1 MWQQLMPALRITL
14 VMTVVTGLIYPT
26 LVTVLA
32 QALFSDQANGSLI
45 RKNGEVVGSSRI
57 GQAFTRPEYFHPRP
71 SAAGNGYDAA
81 ASGGSNLGPTSS
93 ALLDRVK
100 KSAAEVRAANPGFSG
115 ALPPDSV
122 LASGS
127 GLDPHI
133 TPANAEA
140 QTARVARARGVP
152 PDQIRDLVRRHVADR
167 DLRILGEPRVNVLL
181 LNLALD
187 DTFTSQR

>member
-14 VMTVVTGLIYPT
+14 VMTVVTGLIYPAF
-26 LVTVLA
+26 VTGIAQVL
-32 QALFSDQANGSLI
+32 FPEQANGSLVV
-45 RKNGEVVGSSRI
+45 RNGRAIGSELI
-57 GQAFTRPEYFHPRP
+57 GQQFTRPEYFHPRP
-71 SAAGNGYDAA
+71 SAAGKGYDAA
-81 ASGGSNLGPTSS
+81 ASSGSNLGPTSI

-100 KSAAEVRAANPGFSG
+100 KSVAEFREANPEFSG
-115 ALPPDSV
+115 DLPPDSV

-140 QTARVARARGVP
+140 QTTRVARARGVP
-152 PDQIRDLVRRHVADR
+152 PDRIRDAVLRYVENR
-167 DLRILGEPRVNVLL
+167 DLGVLGEPRVNVLL

-187 DTFTSQR
+187 EAFPAKR